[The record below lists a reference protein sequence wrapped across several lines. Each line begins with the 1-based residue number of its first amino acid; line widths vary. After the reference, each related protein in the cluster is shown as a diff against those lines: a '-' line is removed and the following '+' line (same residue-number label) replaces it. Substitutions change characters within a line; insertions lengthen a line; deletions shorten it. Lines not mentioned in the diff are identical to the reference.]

1 MNRIE
6 EQARYYRNIP
16 LRDRSIKAVV
26 HLEDT
31 EDKLFWNNQL
41 QTTFPANYLF
51 VSHSKNEKGNDAHGC
66 EQCLRYKA
74 YLSKNFFICIDSDL
88 RQLKGEVGLTADN
101 YIAQTYAY
109 SWENHFCE
117 AEHLQNR
124 FVKLV
129 PNSEFDFKVFMQRLS
144 QVVYKPLLYLV
155 HYSQSSE
162 LNKHWNVTKFN
173 VCLPLQPKREELADN
188 GSDYIELVKRLFED
202 ALRNLQQ
209 PENMTNEHLDETTAY
224 LHIQGHQLYKL
235 VLHIGTMLCKGT
247 KVAFKTD
254 VLDKSIH
261 TDGYLEIDSVQS
273 DLRIITSTEQKK

>member
-6 EQARYYRNIP
+6 EQARYFRNIP

-26 HLEDT
+26 HLEDA

-41 QTTFPANYLF
+41 QQAFSGKYLF
-51 VSHSKNEKGNDAHGC
+51 IPYSKNEKGNDVHGC

-74 YLSKNFFICIDSDL
+74 YLTKTFFICIDSDL
-88 RQLKGEVGLTADN
+88 RQLKGEVELTADN

-117 AEHLQNR
+117 AEHLQSR
-124 FVKLV
+124 FAELV
-129 PNSEFDFKVFMQRLS
+129 PKAGFDFNVFLQELS
-144 QVVYKPLLYLV
+144 KVVYKPLLYLV

-162 LNKHWNVTKFN
+162 LNQQWNITKFN
-173 VCLPLQPKREELADN
+173 ACLPLQPKREEVADN
-188 GSDYIELVKRLFED
+188 GSAYIENVKRLFED

-209 PENMTNEHLDETTAY
+209 PENMINEHLDEANAY

-235 VLHIGTMLCKGT
+235 VLHIGTMLCNGT
-247 KVAFKTD
+247 GVAFKTD

-273 DLRIITSTEQKK
+273 DLRIITSTE

>member
-6 EQARYYRNIP
+6 EQARYFRNIP

-26 HLEDT
+26 HLEDA
-31 EDKLFWNNQL
+31 EDVLFWSNQL
-41 QTTFPANYLF
+41 QVAFPANYHF
-51 VSHSKNEKGNDAHGC
+51 ITYSKHENGNDVRGC

-74 YLSKNFFICIDSDL
+74 YLTKNFFVCIDSDL
-88 RQLKGEVGLTADN
+88 RQLKGEVGLTAYN
-101 YIAQTYAY
+101 HIAQTYAY

-124 FVKLV
+124 FAKLV
-129 PNSEFDFKVFMQRLS
+129 PNAEFDFNVFLQGIS
-144 QVVYKPLLYLV
+144 KEVYKPLLYLM

-162 LNKHWNVTKFN
+162 LNQQWNITKFN
-173 VCLPLQPKREELADN
+173 ACLPLQPTRHELTDN
-188 GSDYIELVKRLFED
+188 GSAYIEHVKRLFKE
-202 ALRNLQQ
+202 ALQNLLQ
-209 PENMTNEHLDETTAY
+209 PENMTNEHLDEANAY

-247 KVAFKTD
+247 GVAFKTD

-261 TDGYLEIDSVQS
+261 TDGYLEIDKVQS
-273 DLRIITSTEQKK
+273 DLRIITSPE